1 MTTNLQIVACVSLL
15 ALLLG
20 ACGNDAPAPSAEAT
34 APADQEQ
41 KEKSSTKGG
50 SNKKPR
56 TSAERQSA
64 KKDDGK
70 VSSGDGATAEGGEDD
85 ASSSWYP
92 GKGVYTY
99 GQTGWEE
106 FCDATSCEKQD
117 LPPTQEVKT
126 FYDSLSSNEVVVV
139 TEAEASRSRF
149 VRTTTRHT
157 PKGAFVTEVYL
168 RFNYEGVSFNN
179 SYQPEP
185 PVEIVRLPLRAGM
198 KWSGEWKDDT
208 SGDYAIDV
216 DPREA
221 VSVGG
226 RTVQAF
232 PLHAVTHYRGEFD
245 GSSTTTV
252 WVDPATAAVV
262 KTVGEI
268 SVESFF
274 GKYRSNFRAT
284 LRSGPGY

>member
-1 MTTNLQIVACVSLL
+1 MTKLRAVALLSLL
-15 ALLLG
+15 ALLLT
-20 ACGNDAPAPSAEAT
+20 ACGGDAPAPTAEAS
-34 APADQEQ
+34 APAEKEQ
-41 KEKSSTKGG
+41 KESAGTKGK
-50 SNKKPR
+50 SEKESAR
-56 TSAERQSA
+56 TSAGKRSS
-64 KKDDGK
+64 KKAGRT
-70 VSSGDGATAEGGEDD
+70 SGNGPATAEGGEDD

-92 GKGVYTY
+92 GKGLYTY

-106 FCDATSCEKQD
+106 FCDATSCEKQK

-126 FYDSLSSNEVVVV
+126 FYERASSNEVVVV

-157 PKGAFVTEVYL
+157 PKGAFVTKVFL
-168 RFNYEGVSFNN
+168 KFDYEGVSFSN

-185 PVEIVRLPLRAGM
+185 PVEIVRLPLQQGM

-208 SGDYAIDV
+208 SGDYTIEV
-216 DPREA
+216 GGKEA

-232 PLHAVTHYRGEFD
+232 PLHTVTNYRGEFD

-262 KTVGEI
+262 KTDGEI
-268 SVESFF
+268 NVKSFF
-274 GKYRSNFRAT
+274 GTYRSNFHAR
-284 LRSGPGY
+284 LRSAPGY